1 MRIAI
6 IGAGLAG
13 LTAAYEL
20 RNSGNKVDVYEAT
33 DRLGGLRGRLGLRL
47 ALGHDVF
54 SCCVC
59 PAGAGR

>member
-20 RNSGNKVDVYEAT
+20 RESGHQVDVYEAT
-33 DRLGGLRGRLGLRL
+33 DRLGGKPVSYTHLPLPTKRI
-47 ALGHDVF
+47 V
-54 SCCVC
+54 
-59 PAGAGR
+59 